1 MEEVRKQGEHSLLK
15 INVLIEELR
24 NKGADAEML
33 DELTLESARAI
44 DDIMRL
50 IAELHRKK
58 KIQFRVFARFVEV
71 PFAEKDSPRYARIV
85 AIKVEV
91 RKVKNKVQGDYIIC
105 WNKNH
110 PMNIRGKCMSAVVN
124 KENTTL
130 SALVALATAVA
141 EMKIRALSL
150 HIEDDRMSVRVRDGN
165 FSSEKST
172 QRLVKELKETRQANK
187 IKWKIMNE
195 TYIQNIEHQYGQIR
209 FPKDERIR
217 QYAE

>member
-1 MEEVRKQGEHSLLK
+1 METVRKQGEHSLLK
-15 INVLIEELR
+15 INVLIEDLR
-24 NKGADAEML
+24 NKGADSDML
-33 DELTLESARAI
+33 DELTLESARAM

-50 IAELHRKK
+50 IDDLDRKK
-58 KIQFRVFARFVEV
+58 KIHFRVFSRFVEV

-91 RKVKNKVQGDYIIC
+91 RKIKNKIQGDYAIC
-105 WNKNH
+105 WSKNH

-150 HIEDDRMSVRVRDGN
+150 HIEDEMMAVKVRDGN
-165 FSSEKST
+165 FSSDKAT

-209 FPKDERIR
+209 HPKDKNIR
-217 QYAE
+217 HYKE

>member
-150 HIEDDRMSVRVRDGN
+150 HIEDERMSVRVRDGN